1 LELNP
6 PVLGYDCYDTMKA
19 FYRKGDDR
27 NDGSEDVVRVLT
39 ETLSKL
45 SSPQI
50 MVLDMLLAHFQDLIS
65 GTQTEESN
73 EAYTTKLCLSIGR
86 RERHRTPVAQIT
98 G

>member
-1 LELNP
+1 M
-6 PVLGYDCYDTMKA
+6 LGYDCYDNIKT
-19 FYRKGDDR
+19 FYKKGDDR
-27 NDGSEDVVRVLT
+27 SDEEVFRVLT

-50 MVLDMLLAHFQDLIS
+50 MVLNMMLAHFQDLIS
-65 GTQTEESN
+65 GSRTEESN

-86 RERHRTPVAQIT
+86 RECRIVTAGAVRLR

>member
-1 LELNP
+1 M
-6 PVLGYDCYDTMKA
+6 LGYDCYDTMKT

-27 NDGSEDVVRVLT
+27 MDGTDELVRVLT

-50 MVLDMLLAHFQDLIS
+50 MVLELLLAHFQDLIS

-86 RERHRTPVAQIT
+86 REWHCYSIAQTT